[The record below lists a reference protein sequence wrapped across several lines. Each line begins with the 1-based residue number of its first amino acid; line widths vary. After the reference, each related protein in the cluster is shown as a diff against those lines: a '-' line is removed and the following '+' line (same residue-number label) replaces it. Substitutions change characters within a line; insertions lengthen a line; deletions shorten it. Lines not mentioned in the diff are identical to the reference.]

1 MSQFKEHA
9 KLISSLSTF
18 VLNDANLER
27 FKEKE
32 KHVRPVRSEKKVNPK
47 RNIETEGRYAP
58 TGTPDSLFWCFYIIK
73 NSISHYEMNQNHLF
87 QLEKQLKFE
96 ILEDIRKHLSIL
108 KSHKLKHHDVENNLC
123 NDQKI
128 SFSALQALCLL
139 YQLNIIVLQDRMYFA
154 FTGNEE
160 SNIIHVVHKN
170 GQKHSIE
177 LETAPSDIEKYRK
190 DLFLIDNPS
199 KPMRAISAYKLEILK
214 EISIKL
220 SIALPNRVTKK
231 MIYDEITAYIEGHLY

>member
-1 MSQFKEHA
+1 MSQFEQHS

-27 FKEKE
+27 FKERCH
-32 KHVRPVRSEKKVNPK
+32 HVKPSRPEKKTKPK
-47 RNIETEGRYAP
+47 RHVEAEGRYAP

-73 NSISHYEMNQNHLF
+73 NSLSHYEMNQNHLF

-96 ILEDIRKHLSIL
+96 ILEDIRKHLDIL
-108 KSHKLKHHDVENNLC
+108 KSHKLKQHDIENNLC

-128 SFSALQALCLL
+128 SFRTLQALCLL
-139 YQLNIIVLQDRMYFA
+139 YQLNTIVLQDRVYFA
-154 FTGNEE
+154 FMGNEE
-160 SNIIHVVHKN
+160 SNVIHVVHKV

-177 LETAPSDIEKYRK
+177 LETVPSDIEKYRK

-199 KPMRAISAYKLEILK
+199 KPMRAISAYKLGILK
-214 EISIKL
+214 DISRRL
-220 SIALPNRVTKK
+220 SINIPDHATKK
-231 MIYDEITAYIEGHLY
+231 MIYDEITAYIEGNLY

>member
-27 FKEKE
+27 FKEQGKRVKSPRTEE
-32 KHVRPVRSEKKVNPK
+32 KVKPRRKV
-47 RNIETEGRYAP
+47 EAEGRYAP
-58 TGTPDSLFWCFYIIK
+58 TGTPDTLFWCFYIIK

-96 ILEDIRKHLSIL
+96 ILEDIRKHLDIL
-108 KSHKLKHHDVENNLC
+108 KSHKLKHHDIENNLC

-128 SFSALQALCLL
+128 SFRTLQALCLL

-160 SNIIHVVHKN
+160 SNIIHVVHKV
-170 GQKHSIE
+170 GQKHSVE
-177 LETAPSDIEKYRK
+177 LETVPSDVEKYRK

-199 KPMRAISAYKLEILK
+199 KPMRAMSAYKLGALK

-220 SIALPNRVTKK
+220 NVSVPGHPTKK
-231 MIYDEITAYIEGHLY
+231 MIYDEITAYIEGNIY

>member
-96 ILEDIRKHLSIL
+96 ILEDLRKHLHLL
-108 KSHKLKHHDVENNLC
+108 KSHKLKQHDIENNLC

-128 SFSALQALCLL
+128 SFRTLQALCLL
-139 YQLNIIVLQDRMYFA
+139 YQLNVIVLQDRVYFA
-154 FTGNEE
+154 FTGDDE
-160 SNIIHVVHKN
+160 SSTVRVVHKV

-177 LETAPSDIEKYRK
+177 LETVHSDVEKYK
-190 DLFLIDNPS
+190 TDLFLIDNPS
-199 KPMRAISAYKLEILK
+199 KPMRAISAYKLGILK
-214 EISIKL
+214 DISIKL
-220 SIALPNRVTKK
+220 SINIPDHATKK
-231 MIYDEITAYIEGHLY
+231 MIYDEITAYIEGTLY